1 MVTILTIKGLPHS
14 HVYNVNW
21 ELFAASLACTPVPCE
36 YTL

>member
-21 ELFAASLACTPVPCE
+21 ELFAASLACALSACE